1 RHAAGSLRQGALRE
15 TAPSP
20 RGEGAYARP
29 GQRIV
34 RAMGRSGNVRDKAA
48 LESGCRPDS
57 YRLVARR
64 GEPRRV
70 EDEVAGQL
78 GNCPLALEV
87 RPE

>member
-1 RHAAGSLRQGALRE
+1 
-15 TAPSP
+15 
-20 RGEGAYARP
+20 
-29 GQRIV
+29 
-34 RAMGRSGNVRDKAA
+34 MGRSCNVRDKAA
-48 LESGCRPDS
+48 LESGCRADS